1 MKTIRN
7 EILIL
12 TALAVAEWFDVI
24 HYFFALLISLT
35 ILCAIAITC
44 IVFLFKSKFRL
55 LGYLV
60 ALTTIVMS
68 VSYLMGIDIPPHFRK
83 DSVKDSITMQESIDD
98 MAFICQY
105 TLLDSV
111 PYNKYGIKAK
121 EIFAEK
127 LHWYKSEFSRFYNY
141 NDTISYLYLMVENEE
156 EIKEKGFGKIWKPE
170 IFNGGIRC
178 RGICQFELV
187 TRYDPKDSKD
197 TILVRIVDYHNGT
210 PLDTLFLVK
219 VKTEK

>member
-7 EILIL
+7 EILVL
-12 TALAVAEWFDVI
+12 VALAAAEWFDVI

-44 IVFLFKSKFRL
+44 IVFLFKKKFRL

-68 VSYLMGIDIPPHFRK
+68 VTYLLGIDIPPYFHK
-83 DSVKDSITMQESIDD
+83 DLWKDSITMQESIDD
-98 MAFICQY
+98 KALICQY
-105 TLLDSV
+105 KILDSV

-121 EIFAEK
+121 EIFTEK
-127 LHWYKSEFSRFYNY
+127 RHWYKSEFSRFYRY
-141 NDTISYLYLMVENEE
+141 NDSISNLYLMVENAE
-156 EIKEKGFGKIWKPE
+156 EIKERGFEKKWELEK
-170 IFNGGIRC
+170 FYGGIRC
-178 RGICQFELV
+178 RGICQFELT
-187 TRYDPKDSKD
+187 TRCDPKD
-197 TILVRIVDYHNGT
+197 TILVRVVDYHKGT

>member
-7 EILIL
+7 EILVL
-12 TALAVAEWFDVI
+12 VALAAAEWFDVI

-44 IVFLFKSKFRL
+44 IVFLFKKKFRL

-68 VSYLMGIDIPPHFRK
+68 VTYLMGIDIPPYFHK
-83 DSVKDSITMQESIDD
+83 DLWKDSITMQESIDD
-98 MAFICQY
+98 KAFICQY
-105 TLLDSV
+105 KILDSV

-127 LHWYKSEFSRFYNY
+127 RHWYKSEFSRFYKY
-141 NDTISYLYLMVENEE
+141 NDSISNLYLMVENAE
-156 EIKEKGFGKIWKPE
+156 EIKERGFEKKWELEK
-170 IFNGGIRC
+170 FYGGIRC
-178 RGICQFELV
+178 RGICQFELT
-187 TRYDPKDSKD
+187 TRCDPKD
-197 TILVRIVDYHNGT
+197 TILVRVVDYHKGT